1 MGKYEH
7 FYSSMNSY
15 QSCWASCSGCG
26 GCGGIDPDD
35 MEELFSSLCSE
46 NCSGD
51 CDCDGECDGCDCK
64 KDDRPNSEKVRDD
77 GCFCRKCGDFVPM
90 AEPDV
95 TDGKCTCWGCEH
107 GY

>member
-1 MGKYEH
+1 MSKYER
-7 FYSSMNSY
+7 FYSSINCY
-15 QSCWASCSGCG
+15 QSCWTSC

-35 MEELFSSLCSE
+35 MEELFFNLCSK
-46 NCSGD
+46 D
-51 CDCDGECDGCDCK
+51 CDCDEDCSSCK
-64 KDDRPNSEKVRDD
+64 KDNRPNSAKGQDD
-77 GCFCRKCGDFVPM
+77 GCFCRECGQFIPM